1 MNSSQGNA
9 IEKLPWQRAVYTR
22 GGARD
27 VFTFSHV
34 EFTALEKHLPR
45 SLSVRDLVS
54 QTSTRATNF
63 EALQQATVLVLV
75 TGNWAQHVSL
85 DTFAQEGHCHRAQK
99 ITMYDHLERLSV
111 ACGSSKHW
119 SELSRDYK
127 ALQYH
132 STLSHYA
139 QGGDHSWQ
147 LSSVVPVLSDMVI
160 LPRLLDPSRVK
171 IILASF
177 ARATRKCMR
186 DSLIMAGTA
195 KYRESTLARVQDC
208 RQASESVHQQ
218 APLPIDAAAH
228 H

>member
-1 MNSSQGNA
+1 MNPAASHA
-9 IEKLPWQRAVYTR
+9 VPWQSAVYTR
-22 GGARD
+22 GGAND
-27 VFTFSHV
+27 PFAFSHV
-34 EFTALEKHLPR
+34 EFSTQEKLFHR
-45 SLSVRDLVS
+45 SLSVDDLAAAH
-54 QTSTRATNF
+54 STRGANL
-63 EALQQATVLVLV
+63 EAFQQATVLILV
-75 TGNWAQHVSL
+75 TGRWAQHVSL
-85 DTFAQEGHCHRAQK
+85 DTFAQDGRRRAPS
-99 ITMYDHLERLSV
+99 TSMYDHLERLRT
-111 ACGSSKHW
+111 AFGSSRHC
-119 SELSRDYK
+119 SELSREYK

>member
-1 MNSSQGNA
+1 
-9 IEKLPWQRAVYTR
+9 
-22 GGARD
+22 
-27 VFTFSHV
+27 
-34 EFTALEKHLPR
+34 
-45 SLSVRDLVS
+45 
-54 QTSTRATNF
+54 
-63 EALQQATVLVLV
+63 
-75 TGNWAQHVSL
+75 
-85 DTFAQEGHCHRAQK
+85 
-99 ITMYDHLERLSV
+99 
-111 ACGSSKHW
+111 
-119 SELSRDYK
+119 
-127 ALQYH
+127 
-132 STLSHYA
+132 
-139 QGGDHSWQ
+139 
-147 LSSVVPVLSDMVI
+147 VVPVLSDMVI